1 MDRQSILRESIP
13 QDNVPQDNTP
23 KSRAFLLMEGGPL
36 YNIQR
41 RVGLLKKNAAF
52 TMKKAGLVV
61 LLTWVPLFV
70 LSAMSGTALGQ
81 SGPVAFLRDFSAY
94 TRFLLAIPLLLA
106 AELILGPMIAEAAEQ
121 FITSGVV
128 GEKDYKQFETAV
140 DSGLRSRDSVLAE
153 IIILLLAYAIAIASY
168 KITAVHVSTWYASR
182 TGGSA
187 SLTWAGWWSLLVCAP
202 LLQFLLL
209 RWLWRLFLWFQ
220 FLGRICKLDVQLFPT
235 HPDQAGGLGF
245 VGETQRFFGILLFA
259 YSIAITGVMANE
271 IVYDKVPLTHFV
283 PAIATYVVIA
293 LLIILGP
300 LAVFTGR
307 LLKTKRLGLHE
318 YGTLATSYTGL
329 FHKKWIWHEAQDREP
344 LLGTSDIQSLADLGN
359 SYAFIQ
365 HMNSLPVN
373 PRTLIHLVFA
383 SLLPMTPLLLTVM
396 SPKEVVKLLFKVF
409 L

>member
-1 MDRQSILRESIP
+1 MDPRSILRESIP
-13 QDNVPQDNTP
+13 QDNVLQDNAP
-23 KSRAFLLMEGGPL
+23 KSSAFLLMEGGPL

-41 RVGLLKKNAAF
+41 RVGLLKKSAPL
-52 TMKKAGLVV
+52 TMTKAGLVV
-61 LLTWVPLFV
+61 LLTWVPLFI
-70 LSAMSGTALGQ
+70 LSATSGTAFGQ
-81 SGPVAFLRDFSAY
+81 SVPVPFLRDFSAY

-106 AELILGPMIAEAAEQ
+106 AELIIGPMIAEAAEH

-128 GEKDYKQFETAV
+128 GEKDYGQFKKAV
-140 DSGLRSRDSVLAE
+140 DSGLRSRDSAVAE
-153 IIILLLAYAIAIASY
+153 IIILLLAYAAAIASN
-168 KITAVHVSTWYASR
+168 KATAVHVSTWYASR
-182 TGGSA
+182 TDASA
-187 SLTWAGWWSLLVCAP
+187 SLTAAGWWSLLVCAP
-202 LLQFLLL
+202 LFQFLLL

-220 FLGRICKLDVQLFPT
+220 FLGRICNLDLQLFPT
-235 HPDQAGGLGF
+235 HPDQAGGVGF

-271 IVYDKVPLTHFV
+271 IVYDKLPLIHFA
-283 PAIATYVVIA
+283 PAIAVYVVIA

-307 LLKTKRLGLHE
+307 LLKTKRLGLRQ
-318 YGTLATSYTGL
+318 YGTLATSYTGS
-329 FHKKWIWHEAQDREP
+329 FQKKWIWHQAQDRDP

-365 HMNSLPVN
+365 HMNGLPID
-373 PRTLIHLVFA
+373 PRTLIHLVVA

-396 SPKEVVKLLFKVF
+396 SPKEVVKLVFKVF